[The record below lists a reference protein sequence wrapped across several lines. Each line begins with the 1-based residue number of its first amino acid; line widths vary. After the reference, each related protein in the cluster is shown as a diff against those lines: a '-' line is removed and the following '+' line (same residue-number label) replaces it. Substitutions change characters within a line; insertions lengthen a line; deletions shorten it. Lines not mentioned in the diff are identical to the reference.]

1 MIYKYIM
8 KNGLSMVCNR
18 LYSIIFLSQL
28 ELYTDIIIYKP
39 TINRFISK
47 LFPTAYLIF
56 HDISQRFCFAELPNA
71 GHDDPCQ
78 PSQSLCQLVPVQKPP
93 FWTKRTVLFLGP
105 MIYLK
110 KYVSLYIYMCYLQKR
125 CLWMMLLL
133 EEDLN
138 QYSMRIPLS
147 IHFLF

>member
-1 MIYKYIM
+1 M

-18 LYSIIFLSQL
+18 LDSIRFISQL

-93 FWTKRTVLFLGP
+93 FWTKRTKNFGEYNMPFFFKGYILRSHEIFEKV
-105 MIYLK
+105 
-110 KYVSLYIYMCYLQKR
+110 LYIYMCSL
-125 CLWMMLLL
+125 
-133 EEDLN
+133 
-138 QYSMRIPLS
+138 
-147 IHFLF
+147 